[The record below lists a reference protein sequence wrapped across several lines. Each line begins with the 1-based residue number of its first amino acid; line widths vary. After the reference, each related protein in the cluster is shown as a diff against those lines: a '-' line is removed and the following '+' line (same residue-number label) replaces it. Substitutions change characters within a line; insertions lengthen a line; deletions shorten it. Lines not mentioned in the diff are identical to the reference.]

1 MSVLTA
7 HTASG
12 QARAQRG
19 ERSTTDW
26 AGEHAATPEQVDEPQ
41 RAPLQAGWHGLYDTG
56 VSSLCLSQISRPS
69 YKPLPHPHQPGGVR
83 TADR

>member
-1 MSVLTA
+1 MLQAAGTARSVLTA
-7 HTASG
+7 NTASG

-26 AGEHAATPEQVDEPQ
+26 AGEHAAPPEQVDEPQ

-56 VSSLCLSQISRPS
+56 VS
-69 YKPLPHPHQPGGVR
+69 
-83 TADR
+83 